1 MELFVRG
8 DDRSAQAEASD
19 AYQQQLIAQRQ
30 RTFGLL
36 FFALVIVE
44 AAVWYYH
51 ADTWLLLAV
60 PVAWLG
66 ILIHNNALLI
76 LHELWEINDQ
86 LAGRKDEFS
95 RIVRTKH

>member
-51 ADTWLLLAV
+51 AV

>member
-1 MELFVRG
+1 MGLFVRG
-8 DDRSAQAEASD
+8 EGRSAQANASD
-19 AYQQQLIAQRQ
+19 AYQEQLIVQRQ

-36 FFALVIVE
+36 FLALIIVE
-44 AAVWYYH
+44 AALWYSQS
-51 ADTWLLLAV
+51 DTWLLLVV

-76 LHELWEINDQ
+76 LHELWEMNDQ

-95 RIVRTKH
+95 RIVRMKH